1 MNAFQLSSTQTFRQG
16 FTVEPIGLHP
26 LSWSS
31 GDHRWSGDQAPIPLS
46 RKPIIQPV
54 PCGSSLIGKGH
65 LLIRKVVVY
74 MVQQVLHFIRHAQGS
89 DESLMTA
96 KSCRDALFVH
106 VQAGKHIILS
116 GDKRLVSHRSASF
129 GQCLLFQAL
138 YQSTRIENRHPSYKS
153 QTGIDDPP
161 VIVKILSHLGCRPA
175 ARRVRRRVESI
186 YSKRSEEPK
195 AACQRKPTAPLA
207 LSSTETSIRNLSL
220 ASDCSP
226 AKRTGTTVDFSSS
239 RKGIDNSA
247 GAAI

>member
-46 RKPIIQPV
+46 RQPIIQPV
-54 PCGSSLIGKGH
+54 HRGSSLIGKGH
-65 LLIRKVVVY
+65 LLIRKVVAY

-106 VQAGKHIILS
+106 VQSGKHIILP
-116 GDKRLVSHRSASF
+116 GDKRLVSHLSASF

-138 YQSTRIENRHPSYKS
+138 YQSTRIENRHPPYKS
-153 QTGIDDPP
+153 QDERLRNKVDVDHSAHGEP
-161 VIVKILSHLGCRPA
+161 VEPSIASHQRTTIVRLRHWSSHASP
-175 ARRVRRRVESI
+175 
-186 YSKRSEEPK
+186 
-195 AACQRKPTAPLA
+195 
-207 LSSTETSIRNLSL
+207 LSL
-220 ASDCSP
+220 FEQP
-226 AKRTGTTVDFSSS
+226 
-239 RKGIDNSA
+239 
-247 GAAI
+247 

>member
-46 RKPIIQPV
+46 RQPIIQPV
-54 PCGSSLIGKGH
+54 PRGSSLIGKGH
-65 LLIRKVVVY
+65 LFIRKVVAY

-106 VQAGKHIILS
+106 V
-116 GDKRLVSHRSASF
+116 

-138 YQSTRIENRHPSYKS
+138 YQSTRNENRHPSYKS
-153 QTGIDDPP
+153 Q
-161 VIVKILSHLGCRPA
+161 H
-175 ARRVRRRVESI
+175 E
-186 YSKRSEEPK
+186 
-195 AACQRKPTAPLA
+195 RKNAQYFKL
-207 LSSTETSIRNLSL
+207 
-220 ASDCSP
+220 
-226 AKRTGTTVDFSSS
+226 
-239 RKGIDNSA
+239 
-247 GAAI
+247 

>member
-1 MNAFQLSSTQTFRQG
+1 MNAFQLASTQTFRQG

-153 QTGIDDPP
+153 QEGKRTQRQEVQGAPRRP
-161 VIVKILSHLGCRPA
+161 EPA
-175 ARRVRRRVESI
+175 AVFLGQGEGVSPRRLLLLERRRRLDGAP
-186 YSKRSEEPK
+186 RS
-195 AACQRKPTAPLA
+195 PLEDQ
-207 LSSTETSIRNLSL
+207 LS
-220 ASDCSP
+220 
-226 AKRTGTTVDFSSS
+226 
-239 RKGIDNSA
+239 
-247 GAAI
+247 

>member
-16 FTVEPIGLHP
+16 FTIEPIGLHP

-96 KSCRDALFVH
+96 KSCRDAL
-106 VQAGKHIILS
+106 LS
-116 GDKRLVSHRSASF
+116 TSKPANTSYSRGTNVLSLIGVPPSDNAFCSRHCTRALVSRTDIPHTSLSVASPV
-129 GQCLLFQAL
+129 
-138 YQSTRIENRHPSYKS
+138 E
-153 QTGIDDPP
+153 PP
-161 VIVKILSHLGCRPA
+161 
-175 ARRVRRRVESI
+175 
-186 YSKRSEEPK
+186 PK
-195 AACQRKPTAPLA
+195 ACENDGLREVATR
-207 LSSTETSIRNLSL
+207 S
-220 ASDCSP
+220 
-226 AKRTGTTVDFSSS
+226 
-239 RKGIDNSA
+239 NSC
-247 GAAI
+247 GLERRHH

>member
-46 RKPIIQPV
+46 RQPIIQPV
-54 PCGSSLIGKGH
+54 PRGSSLIGKGH
-65 LLIRKVVVY
+65 LLIRKVVAY

-106 VQAGKHIILS
+106 VQAGKHIILP
-116 GDKRLVSHRSASF
+116 GDKRLVSHLSASF

-153 QTGIDDPP
+153 QDERRTFDFTCFS
-161 VIVKILSHLGCRPA
+161 VHAEALEAFLTFLVAGC
-175 ARRVRRRVESI
+175 
-186 YSKRSEEPK
+186 
-195 AACQRKPTAPLA
+195 
-207 LSSTETSIRNLSL
+207 
-220 ASDCSP
+220 
-226 AKRTGTTVDFSSS
+226 
-239 RKGIDNSA
+239 
-247 GAAI
+247 

>member
-46 RKPIIQPV
+46 RQPIIQPV
-54 PCGSSLIGKGH
+54 PRGSSLIGKGH
-65 LLIRKVVVY
+65 LLIRKVVAY

-106 VQAGKHIILS
+106 VQAGKHIILP
-116 GDKRLVSHRSASF
+116 GDKRLVSHLSASF

-153 QTGIDDPP
+153 QDRPMIESSCASGP
-161 VIVKILSHLGCRPA
+161 VWSNICHHEEPSAATPQPNFGLSHA
-175 ARRVRRRVESI
+175 
-186 YSKRSEEPK
+186 
-195 AACQRKPTAPLA
+195 KPCDPH
-207 LSSTETSIRNLSL
+207 
-220 ASDCSP
+220 
-226 AKRTGTTVDFSSS
+226 TG
-239 RKGIDNSA
+239 
-247 GAAI
+247 

>member
-26 LSWSS
+26 WSWSS

-138 YQSTRIENRHPSYKS
+138 YQSTRIENQHPSYKS
-153 QTGIDDPP
+153 QHKRKILNQFQYPTVRPEALERR
-161 VIVKILSHLGCRPA
+161 KRILSHERGQPVACRSA
-175 ARRVRRRVESI
+175 AALERFPSFSAIARTRSASRSI
-186 YSKRSEEPK
+186 
-195 AACQRKPTAPLA
+195 AA
-207 LSSTETSIRNLSL
+207 SITNKKYL
-220 ASDCSP
+220 
-226 AKRTGTTVDFSSS
+226 T
-239 RKGIDNSA
+239 ISA
-247 GAAI
+247 

>member
-153 QTGIDDPP
+153 LEPQPP
-161 VIVKILSHLGCRPA
+161 SPHLTQVIQQNWSEPRKSEAGHPNRVQKIALPL
-175 ARRVRRRVESI
+175 
-186 YSKRSEEPK
+186 
-195 AACQRKPTAPLA
+195 RKKVL
-207 LSSTETSIRNLSL
+207 
-220 ASDCSP
+220 
-226 AKRTGTTVDFSSS
+226 
-239 RKGIDNSA
+239 
-247 GAAI
+247 